1 MILSNTLRLKH
12 LKDGGITMSLFETGD
27 IYNITYEDFQIN
39 LLNGNLVDG
48 SAMNLYLRVH
58 DQTNIKSTRLLGKHS
73 PSQVE
78 IDHDKA
84 IYRGSF
90 EDVFYEVQLKVSS
103 FSFDFSINLSSQT
116 RKIVDVIYGQDVSIT
131 SKSSVLNSEPY
142 TVQYIDYKAFEDEHG
157 YTLCAR
163 QNQGRTQFLQVGSK
177 TKNVAYSTDG
187 FQFFGLTYKD
197 TSIPEALS
205 KNQLDSKIYQYE
217 FSYFALQSEKLSLE
231 QDIQNVHF
239 YTLYDPHFQGV
250 ITKPKDVQLDTNHH
264 GLRINHEI
272 SFQKRSLL
280 DANLIL
286 SGKFIGKKDLHK
298 IYPVMDQ
305 VEEDEHGLLSFFTE
319 EHEHIVTKQKELLV
333 ERQHGH
339 LMVHGDIKHVSEN
352 VMATTNWMFGVFN
365 SHVVLGNSSFNKF
378 LGDLRNPL
386 NVQKISGQRIY
397 IKSNDTYHLLGL
409 PSYYVMNALATKWVY
424 VLDDDT
430 IEIDSVVDEMHL
442 QQTLYFTSKMSKSY
456 DLILSSQIVMGVN
469 EQSYDI
475 SYTRNQQSLI
485 FEVPKDSMMA
495 MRYPSLK
502 YQLTSHQS
510 FDIISEQEAFNI
522 TPQHGLLL
530 MKYTNVN
537 QIKLDLQAT
546 FEEKFEALMDINKEE
561 SSKKGIAFIESF
573 SHHLDLKHESHQDDL
588 NILMHTLYWYT
599 HNAMVHYA
607 SPHGL
612 EQYNGAAWGT
622 RDVCQGPI
630 EYFMATQHYDVVR
643 EILLKVYSRQ
653 FIENGDFPQWYM
665 FDKYYQIQAHESHGD
680 VIVWP
685 LRALAYYLKATGDI
699 QILNERIRY
708 MSIEKNEF
716 TEESSLISHV
726 EKQIQAIINSF
737 IPGTHLPRYGGGDWD
752 DTLQPANHDLTQ
764 KMVSGWTVA
773 LLYEAIRVFADEIED
788 VYQAYAKDLKHLNE
802 KMVKDYEEHII
813 VDDIPAG
820 FVVFDQYEKTYLLHP
835 RDQKTGLKYRLL
847 PFTRSMIAE
856 LATPLKVKQYV
867 EIIDKHLKHP
877 DGVRLMDT
885 AVAYQGGK
893 NTYFQRAE
901 TAANFGREIGLQYVH
916 AHIRY
921 IEAMAK
927 IGHADEAFQALLTIN
942 PIQLKKRV
950 KTAYYRQANMYFS
963 SSDAWFMDRYQA
975 KDQFELVRKG
985 EIKVKGGWRL
995 YSSGPGIYTHQLIS
1009 HILGIR
1015 TYHSDLVIDPILPK
1029 SMDGLICCYEFH
1041 GKKIKMIYKV
1051 GQPGLKMNGSDLV
1064 YHHQQ
1069 ERYRNQAF
1077 VIDGRMI
1084 QNYLGDIIL
1093 EVYYQ

>member
-1 MILSNTLRLKH
+1 MLSNTLRLKH
-12 LKDGGITMSLFETGD
+12 LNDGGITMSLFETGD

-48 SAMNLYLRVH
+48 SAMNLFLRIH
-58 DQTNIKSTRLLGKHS
+58 DKDKIIFSPMIGKHS
-73 PSQVE
+73 PSHV
-78 IDHDKA
+78 IINNNKA

-90 EDVFYEVQLKVSS
+90 EDVSYEVHIIVAK
-103 FSFDFSINLSSQT
+103 FSFDLSVYLSSKKL
-116 RKIVDVIYGQDVSIT
+116 RKVDVIYGQDVAIT

-142 TVQYIDYKAFEDEHG
+142 TVQYIDYKAFKDEHG

-163 QNQGRTQFLQVGSK
+163 QNQGRTQFLQVGSYS
-177 TKNVAYSTDG
+177 KNISYSTDG
-187 FQFFGLTYKD
+187 FQFFGLSYKD
-197 TSIPEALS
+197 TSIPEVLS
-205 KNQLDSKIYQYE
+205 KMNLASEIYQYE
-217 FSYFALQSEKLSLE
+217 FAYFALQSEVINLE
-231 QDIQNVHF
+231 QQVHSVHY
-239 YTLYDPHFQGV
+239 YTLYDPNFQGV
-250 ITKPKDVQLDTNHH
+250 ITEPRVVVDQVRHH
-264 GLRINHEI
+264 GVQIEHEP
-272 SFQKRSLL
+272 SFYQHTLL
-280 DANLIL
+280 NATHLL
-286 SGKFIGKKDLHK
+286 SGKMVDKKELLK
-298 IYPVMDQ
+298 VYPIMDQ
-305 VEEDEHGLLSFFTE
+305 LEEDEYGVLSFFTP
-319 EHEHIVTKQKELLV
+319 EHDHIVTKQKELLV

-339 LMVHGDIKHVSEN
+339 LMIHGDIKHVSEH

-397 IKSNDTYHLLGL
+397 IKYQNSYQLLGL
-409 PSYYVMNALATKWVY
+409 PSYYVMNALSTKWVY
-424 VLDDDT
+424 VLEDDT
-430 IEIDSVVDEMHL
+430 IMIDSVVDANHL
-442 QQTLYFTSKMSKSY
+442 QQSLYVSSMMNRSY
-456 DLILSSQIVMGVN
+456 DIIVSSQIVMGVN
-469 EQSYDI
+469 EQTYDI
-475 SYTRNQQSLI
+475 PYTKQQQTLL

-502 YQLTSHQS
+502 YLLSSEQS

-522 TPQHGLLL
+522 NPQHGLLL
-530 MKYTNVN
+530 MKYN
-537 QIKLDLQAT
+537 QVSKIKLNLQAT
-546 FEEKFEALMDINKEE
+546 FNDQFEPTIDIEPAL
-561 SSKKGIAFIESF
+561 SSKKSMEFIESF
-573 SHHLDLKHESHQDDL
+573 SNHLSLKHQDRQDDL

-630 EYFMATQHYDVVR
+630 EYFMATQNFDLVR

-680 VIVWP
+680 VIIWP

-699 QILNERIRY
+699 QILNERISY

-716 TEESSLISHV
+716 FGEASLIAHV
-726 EKQIQAIINSF
+726 EKQIQSIINSF
-737 IPGTHLPRYGGGDWD
+737 IPGTFLPRYGGGDWD

-788 VYQAYAKDLKHLNE
+788 VYLSYAKDLKQLNQKIVE
-802 KMVKDYEEHII
+802 HYEEHII

-820 FVVFDQYEKTYLLHP
+820 FVVFDNNKKTYLLHP
-835 RDQKTGLKYRLL
+835 RDEKTGLKYRLL

-856 LATPLKVKQYV
+856 LATPTKVKHYV
-867 EIIDKHLKHP
+867 EIIDKYLKHP
-877 DGVRLMDT
+877 DGVRLMNI

-927 IGHADEAFQALLTIN
+927 IGHSEDAYDALLTIN

-975 KDQFELVRKG
+975 KENFELVRKG

-1015 TYHSDLVIDPILPK
+1015 TYHNDLVIDPVLPRV
-1029 SMDGLICCYEFH
+1029 MDGLEVDYVFQ
-1041 GKKIKMIYKV
+1041 GKKIHFIYKL
-1051 GQPGLKMNGSDLV
+1051 GQPGLKLNGSDTL
-1064 YHHQQ
+1064 YHQLPQ
-1069 ERYRNQAF
+1069 SYKNPAF
-1077 VIDGRMI
+1077 VLDGQMI
-1084 QNYLGDIIL
+1084 KRYQGDIIL